1 MDDVFVIQDDAAASV
16 VRALE
21 MVLDEATRNR
31 MQQVGVRN
39 VDAFRK

>member
-1 MDDVFVIQDDAAASV
+1 MDDVFVIQDDVAASV

-21 MVLDEATRNR
+21 MVLDEAIRNP

>member
-1 MDDVFVIQDDAAASV
+1 MDDVFVIQDDVAASV

-21 MVLDEATRNR
+21 MVLDEAIRNR

-39 VDAFRK
+39 MDAFRK